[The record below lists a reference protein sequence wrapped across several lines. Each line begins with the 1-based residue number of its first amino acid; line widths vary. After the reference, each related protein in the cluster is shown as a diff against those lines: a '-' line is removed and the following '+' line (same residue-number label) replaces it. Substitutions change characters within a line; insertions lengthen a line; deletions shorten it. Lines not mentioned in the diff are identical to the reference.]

1 LEAINLLTNVVATEF
16 VRRVTNGR
24 TQPLILTCERVD
36 GSTVEVVSKFSAGCE
51 EGVTHLAREAIGSC
65 LAADLGL
72 PIPEAFLVEI
82 PPDLADAIPDAV
94 VGAKIK
100 GSSPRAFG
108 CKLITGGFSGWGSSS
123 KISATMLPIAAA
135 IFVFDAII
143 QNPDRRGI
151 NPNCLVR
158 GDELRIFDH
167 ELAFAHRLVIGWRAP
182 WLAGGLNS
190 LETPGNHI
198 FREGLRQQVI
208 DFGAIRAAWTGLSND
223 RISAYEGVC
232 PAEWA
237 EADAA
242 ISAIVSLIRDAR
254 DNIDGCLTEIQ
265 RVMQ

>member
-1 LEAINLLTNVVATEF
+1 MLTRVVATEF

-36 GSTVEVVSKFSAGCE
+36 GTTVDVVSKFSDGCE
-51 EGVTHLAREAIGSC
+51 EGVTHLAREAVGSC

-82 PPDLADAIPDAV
+82 PPDLAEAIPDANV
-94 VGAKIK
+94 AAKLN
-100 GSSPRAFG
+100 GSSPMAFG

-123 KISATMLPIAAA
+123 KISATMLPVAAA

-158 GDELRIFDH
+158 GDDLRIFDH
-167 ELAFAHRLVIGWRAP
+167 ELAFAHRLIIGWRAP
-182 WLAGGLNS
+182 WLVGGLNT

-198 FREGLRQQVI
+198 FREGLRQQPV
-208 DFGAIRAAWTGLSND
+208 DYDLIRSAWMGLSD
-223 RISAYEGVC
+223 DKISAYEDVC

-237 EADAA
+237 EAAPAVAA
-242 ISAIVSLIRDAR
+242 AVSLIREAR
-254 DNIDGCLTEIQ
+254 NNIDGCLTEVQ